1 MSEDDANTGIEELQH
16 DDVDDRQKKNDF
28 YQTVVA
34 ARGGVKRKSMS
45 NKIQKSYVEEFDR
58 CFAARDF

>member
-1 MSEDDANTGIEELQH
+1 MMMLMTA
-16 DDVDDRQKKNDF
+16 RKKKDF